1 MNNSNNNYDDADHWV
16 YPVKKCYQ
24 PYIVD
29 LQLMSFFHAAAEY
42 EKDDSFTREE
52 LEGLVVQFRAD
63 WHGRIL
69 NNKQCD
75 VVQQIRINNYKMGSI
90 RLHLGTCHGR

>member
-16 YPVKKCYQ
+16 YPVKNCYQ

-52 LEGLVVQFRAD
+52 LKGLVVQFRAD

-69 NNKQCD
+69 NNKNATSFN
-75 VVQQIRINNYKMGSI
+75 RSGSTTTKMGSI